1 MRGEGRLAALLYSTV
16 SNMSAR
22 CFLKH
27 GGTETQS
34 LFQPYLY
41 LSHPLSVSSVAL
53 CFQYVRALFFET
65 QRRRD
70 TEGVEAK

>member
-1 MRGEGRLAALLYSTV
+1 VALCFQL
-16 SNMSAR
+16 SAR
-22 CFLKH
+22 CVLKH

-34 LFQPYLY
+34 LFQPYLF
-41 LSHPLSVSSVAL
+41 LLLRLSVSSVAL

-70 TEGVEAK
+70 TEGGEAK